1 MAHTR
6 AGELR
11 GQVPLLLVCSEHGL
25 SLWDPSAT
33 STSRVARPLS
43 MAEPDPCQGRWVTA
57 MDPVPV
63 PEPPA
68 RPEHGTPDGY
78 DDALGVPQE
87 PPAPSTGDISEGV
100 AQRRWIC
107 VLPTGKRAHSCP
119 VPSAEA
125 LHGRLWLWG
134 WAGIRLQI
142 HGCCSQTPGGAC
154 QGGHGAVCPPC
165 TLLCCPQGGI
175 YSPPSAPGATRTPS
189 EQPPVHTDYDDV
201 GSSALGPSP

>member
-1 MAHTR
+1 MPEYQEVPSRPGGCSPCAPALPGEGALPHSPMAAQGPGGPAVAPRQGLGVSLGPTAAPLCGVRLRHPR
-6 AGELR
+6 CRLRPRPRPCFSPAGSL
-11 GQVPLLLVCSEHGL
+11 SEGSVKKL
-25 SLWDPSAT
+25 PYYTGDSVEGSDTEAS
-33 STSRVARPLS
+33 
-43 MAEPDPCQGRWVTA
+43 
-57 MDPVPV
+57 

-107 VLPTGKRAHSCP
+107 VLPTG
-119 VPSAEA
+119 
-125 LHGRLWLWG
+125 
-134 WAGIRLQI
+134 
-142 HGCCSQTPGGAC
+142 
-154 QGGHGAVCPPC
+154 
-165 TLLCCPQGGI
+165 GI